1 MALPSTVTFAA
12 GDIDYVAKLN
22 QIITDFNLVY
32 NAFLATQTGQLFT
45 ATSATSWAIG
55 TGSKQFTL
63 AETTPRAF
71 SIGQTVRVS
80 SSASPENYGEGQI
93 TAYNISN
100 PLVQLLTVNIAS
112 VAGSGTLTAW
122 AIGVASPSAAIT
134 SQTVGTATA
143 SQFIMVN
150 AARTAIVGVS
160 APLDGIS
167 DPAFW
172 MGAA

>member
-1 MALPSTVTFAA
+1 MALPSTVSFAA
-12 GDIDYVAKLN
+12 GDVDYVAKLN

-32 NAFLATQTGQLFT
+32 SAFLATQTGQLFT
-45 ATSATSWAIG
+45 ATSTSNVAVG
-55 TGSKQFTL
+55 AGPKTFTL

-71 SIGQTVRVS
+71 AIGQTVRVS
-80 SSASPENYGEGQI
+80 SNVSPANYMEGQI
-93 TAYNISN
+93 TAYDIST
-100 PLVQLLTVNIAS
+100 PTAQVLTISAT
-112 VAGSGTLTAW
+112 ATGSGTFSSW
-122 AIGVASPSAAIT
+122 NVSVASPSAAIT

-143 SQFIMVN
+143 NQFIMVN
-150 AARTAIVGVS
+150 SAGSAIVGQT

>member
-1 MALPSTVTFAA
+1 MSLPSTVTFEA
-12 GDIDYVAKLN
+12 GDTDYVAKLN

-32 NAFLATQTGQLFT
+32 SAFLATQTGQLFA
-45 ATSATSWAIG
+45 ATSATSWTVG
-55 TGSKQFTL
+55 NGSKTFTL

-71 SIGQTVRVS
+71 SVGQTVRVS
-80 SSASPENYGEGQI
+80 SSASPANYGEGQI
-93 TAYNISN
+93 TAYDYSN
-100 PLVQLLTVNIAS
+100 PSAQLLTVNITS
-112 VAGSGTLTAW
+112 TGGSGTLAAW
-122 AIGVASPSAAIT
+122 SIGVASPSAAIT

-143 SQFIMVN
+143 SQFIMTN
-150 AARTAIVGVS
+150 PAGNAIVGVS

>member
-1 MALPSTVTFAA
+1 MALPSTVSFAA
-12 GDIDYVAKLN
+12 GDVDYVAKLN

-32 NAFLATQTGQLFT
+32 AAFLTTQTGQLFT
-45 ATSATSWAIG
+45 ATSATSWTVG
-55 TGSKQFTL
+55 NGSKAFTL

-80 SSASPENYGEGQI
+80 SSASPANYGEGQI
-93 TAYNISN
+93 TAYDIST
-100 PLVQLLTVNIAS
+100 PTAQVLTVNITS
-112 VAGSGTLTAW
+112 NSGSGTLSAW
-122 AIGVASPSAAIT
+122 SIGVASPSAAIT
-134 SQTVGTATA
+134 SQTVGTANA
-143 SQFIMVN
+143 SEFIMVN
-150 AARTAIVGVS
+150 STGTAIIGQK